1 MHVFHLSC
9 VSWVW
14 MSNFLTFPP
23 RSGPIRHWLPWPPRR
38 RGELRST
45 SWISWGASLLWSVET
60 SCDCR
65 VSARSESIS
74 TELAATLSHVFQK
87 RIYFDLH
94 LQVIYF
100 SLSRFLTWAKT
111 VDSLIYKWFTVYDI
125 YHTIKNC
132 WMMDIYIYIWWYLDV
147 NPRPPVAQSPMPAK
161 EQVNGRGS
169 QSQTEGL
176 ETVGHECIDN
186 ILSRVAWTFKDVA
199 CLGPF
204 GRFPWKDRKIW
215 AIRIQ

>member
-14 MSNFLTFPP
+14 MSNFSTFRP

-60 SCDCR
+60 SCDCH

-87 RIYFDLH
+87 RIYFNLH
-94 LQVIYF
+94 LQVICF
-100 SLSRFLTWAKT
+100 SLSRFLTW
-111 VDSLIYKWFTVYDI
+111 DSLIYKWFTVVMTYII
-125 YHTIKNC
+125 YHTIKH
-132 WMMDIYIYIWWYLDV
+132 WLLWWIWYDDILMSI
-147 NPRPPVAQSPMPAK
+147 Q
-161 EQVNGRGS
+161 
-169 QSQTEGL
+169 
-176 ETVGHECIDN
+176 GH
-186 ILSRVAWTFKDVA
+186 
-199 CLGPF
+199 
-204 GRFPWKDRKIW
+204 
-215 AIRIQ
+215 Q